1 MRSAYFSE
9 ESIKKLFTVGKDFVD
24 AGFFSTTHSEEA
36 LLRWMKN
43 FPEQNVLFKVYGK
56 NGKLIQAA
64 SDIPSECEV
73 LFKSST
79 PFIVEV

>member
-1 MRSAYFSE
+1 
-9 ESIKKLFTVGKDFVD
+9 
-24 AGFFSTTHSEEA
+24 
-36 LLRWMKN
+36 MKN

-79 PFIVEV
+79 PFIVESVKPIPNPTNTMKTILEITLKEI